1 VDERLVQ
8 PLELDFLVDYVNEY
22 AVEPRAASGTEHLP
36 YPDLAALA
44 EDAPAA
50 LALVTEMGSDL
61 REGELVQL
69 ADRLYEVFVKA
80 RTDPGQELD
89 SINALLRRSAAAP
102 HLSRQANRIV
112 ADWRLEGRVRR
123 DDPVSGLLQAA
134 CVLALYEWL
143 SGAGSLERIG
153 VCSAHRCVDIFIDGS
168 QAGSR
173 RYCSDICGNRAKVA
187 AHRARLRARSGL
199 TPSGRSPRDEHQA
212 TK

>member
-1 VDERLVQ
+1 MTALGLARNSDIFKAGVDMHGVH
-8 PLELDFLVDYVNEY
+8 DWY
-22 AVEPRAASGTEHLP
+22 HW
-36 YPDLAALA
+36 ALA
-44 EDAPAA
+44 IRNDAPFYEPDIPPAA

-112 ADWRLEGRVRR
+112 ADWRLEGGVRR